1 MKYKTADLTRALVLV
16 LSGVKD
22 KKQLSS
28 SMDKFFSYLK
38 DIKATSLMPKILGL
52 FSTEWDKAHK
62 TEPVRVWS
70 ARPLGSAVRKEI
82 ISAIGE
88 ERELIET
95 VDAALLGGIKIM
107 VGDTLVDAT
116 LKKRVENLTLKLRNS

>member
-1 MKYKTADLTRALVLV
+1 MKYKAIDLTRALVALAV
-16 LSGVKD
+16 GAKD
-22 KKQLSS
+22 KKHFSS
-28 SMDKFFSYLK
+28 SLEKFFSYIK
-38 DIKATSLMPKILGL
+38 DIKANALIPKILGM
-52 FSTEWDKAHK
+52 FPAEWDKAYK

-88 ERELIET
+88 DRELVET
-95 VDAALLGGIKIM
+95 VDGALLGGIKIM

-116 LKKRVENLTLKLRNS
+116 LKKRVENLTLKLKT

>member
-1 MKYKTADLTRALVLV
+1 MKYKAADLTRALVALG
-16 LSGVKD
+16 SGAKD
-22 KKQLSS
+22 KKHLSS
-28 SMDKFFSYLK
+28 SMEKFFSYLE

-52 FSTEWDKAHK
+52 FGAEWDKAHK

-82 ISAIGE
+82 ISAIGD

-95 VDAALLGGIKIM
+95 VDAALLGGIKIK
-107 VGDTLVDAT
+107 VADTLIDAT